1 MAREDSASTAA
12 AAHPRDPTRDIDWS
26 VPIGFKYRHPRSH
39 IKYTWRKDAGW
50 DAGVLVS
57 PPHTVT
63 MDIAA
68 TALHYGQT
76 CFEGLKAFRMKDGKV
91 RIFRPELNA
100 LRLQASCRACMM
112 EAPSIDIFLEALRR
126 VVNDNLD
133 YVPPQGSTG
142 SMYIRPFVIGTGPQ
156 LGLSPAS
163 EFQFIILVNPVGPY
177 YAGGMGSPVRALIAH
192 SLDRAAPHGTGS
204 TKVGGNYAPVF
215 ASTAAASAKG
225 FTVNLFLDAQTNSK
239 IEEFATSNFAACK
252 RRADGSIVYVT
263 PRSESILKGVT
274 NQAFATELAS
284 RQFGWLVERR
294 DIPWEEVKEFDE
306 VVATG
311 TAVTMTPIGEIHREI
326 KRPGKKVKV
335 AEDSGALTGNYEW
348 DKDEEVEVGAS
359 VDVEVIKFEQEPAE
373 FRKLYNAV
381 VDLQKGELP
390 GWEKYGPMRMI
401 PGILHLRR
409 QCFSAVVYARASASV
424 RTSFARTP
432 STFGRYVSSTTVR
445 IGATSGSKA
454 SQLSLS
460 LLIIVSGGSALWL
473 SAKRGEPVHAEA
485 REKEDE
491 TSGDET
497 ALVPVDDTVLQD
509 TTSAL
514 DNRPGL
520 MWSIVQCLAPDA
532 PLLILIVAITCATA
546 AVNLATPVAIGELV
560 AVVQGLA
567 SHRNPS
573 GMSVPDI
580 VANEIA
586 APSLK
591 LLGLFV
597 AQGILTCIDINFVT
611 VLGERIALRLKHDLY
626 QALLRQD
633 MAFFDSH
640 MQGEVIGRLTQDIS
654 DFKHSL
660 KLTITQGLKS
670 ITQIVFT
677 FFHLLRTSQKLSLA
691 LVATMPV
698 VYAAMNAYGAF
709 LRKLSRKARRGDS
722 IASGVAG
729 EVVANIRT
737 VRAFAAE
744 EREVEHYMDAAEGAS
759 RMNRSL
765 GFHIGLFQGVTNTV
779 IGAMILIILSYGGTL
794 VSQGEMTGGQLMTYM
809 IATQN
814 AQKSLASVAV
824 LFGQAVKAVG
834 SASRVFE
841 YIELQP
847 RILVR
852 EKPVVLEEFK
862 GQIEFKDVSF
872 RYPTRKD
879 QVVLDNFTLSIPVGK
894 VVALCGHSGS
904 GKSTVGQL
912 IERFYD
918 VGEGRIL
925 VDNVDVRDL
934 DPRYGNPTATREQVL
949 TAAKQA
955 NAAEFIASFPDGYDT
970 VVGERG
976 ATLSGGQKQR
986 IAIARAILKDPKFLI
1001 LDEATSALDC

>member
-274 NQAFATELAS
+274 NRSCAGGCYWY
-284 RQFGWLVERR
+284 RC
-294 DIPWEEVKEFDE
+294 D
-306 VVATG
+306 
-311 TAVTMTPIGEIHREI
+311 EIHREI

-390 GWEKYGPMRMI
+390 GWEK
-401 PGILHLRR
+401 
-409 QCFSAVVYARASASV
+409 
-424 RTSFARTP
+424 
-432 STFGRYVSSTTVR
+432 
-445 IGATSGSKA
+445 IGASSGSKA

-640 MQGEVIGRLTQDIS
+640 LQGEVIGRLTQDIS

-934 DPRYGNPTATREQVL
+934 DPSWLRSHIGYISQEPVLFATSIFENIRYGNPTATREQVL

-970 VVGERG
+970 VVGER
-976 ATLSGGQKQR
+976 
-986 IAIARAILKDPKFLI
+986 
-1001 LDEATSALDC
+1001 